1 MEKTRLKLGMVPLVD
16 AAPLVAAR
24 ERGFFAELGLEVE
37 LSREASWASIRD
49 KVAVGALD
57 GAQMLAPMPLAMSL
71 GLSPLRVPM
80 AAGMALNLGGNAI
93 AIGNALWERMKAADP
108 DSTAARPVS
117 ARALK
122 AVIDEDK
129 ALGRPAMTFATVY
142 PHSAHAAE
150 LRLWM
155 EAGGIDTGA
164 DIRLSVVPPP
174 QMVAH
179 LSAGNIAGFCVGE
192 PWGSLAAG
200 MGLGRVAA
208 TSGDIF
214 AGRLEK
220 VFAVTQAWAD
230 AHPET
235 HLAVLRALIA
245 AAGWCDANRAEL
257 AELLARPQY
266 VNAPAEA
273 LRPALL
279 GEGGMPADLITFHAR
294 AANFPWR
301 SQAMWH
307 LEMMKRWGLAPPRL
321 DTRGAAEMVFRPDL
335 YRIAALAQGLAV
347 PLTDYKTEGTHGAAW
362 SFPKATRPMEMG
374 PDLML
379 GGGTFDPFALRASP
393 LSLPDGLPRYPGKT
407 EAGDLP

>member
-16 AAPLVAAR
+16 AAPLVAAK

-57 GAQMLAPMPLAMSL
+57 GAQMPAPMPLAMSL

-80 AAGMALNLGGNAI
+80 AVGMALNLGGNTI
-93 AIGNALWERMKAADP
+93 TIGNALWDRMEAADP
-108 DSTAARPVS
+108 ASMAARPVS

-129 ALGRPAMTFATVY
+129 AKGRPAMTFAAVY
-142 PHSAHAAE
+142 PHSSHAAE

-155 EAGGIDTGA
+155 EAGGVDTGA
-164 DIRLSVVPPP
+164 DIRIAVVPPP
-174 QMVAH
+174 QMIAH

-220 VFAVTQAWAD
+220 VFAVTQGWAD

-245 AAGWCDANRAEL
+245 AARWCDANRAEL

-266 VNAPAEA
+266 LNVPAEA

-279 GEGGMPADLITFHAR
+279 GEGGLPAGMVTFHAR

-307 LEMMKRWGLAPPRL
+307 LEMMKRWGVAPPRL
-321 DTRGAAEMVFRPDL
+321 DTWGAAEMVFRPDL
-335 YRIAALAQGLAV
+335 YRVAALAQGLAV
-347 PLTDYKTEGTHGAAW
+347 PLVDHKTEGGHATPWMLA
-362 SFPKATRPMEMG
+362 KATRPMEMG

-379 GGGTFDPFALRASP
+379 GGAAFDPFALRTSP
-393 LSLPDGLPRYPGKT
+393 LSPPTGMT
-407 EAGDLP
+407 ESPA